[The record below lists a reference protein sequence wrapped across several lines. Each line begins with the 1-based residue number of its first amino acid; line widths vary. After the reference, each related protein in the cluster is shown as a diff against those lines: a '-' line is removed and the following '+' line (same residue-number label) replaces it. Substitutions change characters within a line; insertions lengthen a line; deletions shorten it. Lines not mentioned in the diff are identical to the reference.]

1 LTPVAGAVR
10 LIPQIQSRLGRSR
23 SVLGD
28 AIHKGGDVIFH
39 RELRPGRDVAI
50 TFCAFVLA
58 AVALAAR
65 PEHDFFVLHTI
76 LDTSA
81 CLISAGVALLLW
93 DLAWRTSGQLVRF
106 VAVAFA
112 IATLAESLHFL
123 SALQISATLGEP
135 RRWTLLLWSATWT
148 PAAYLLPLSLGA
160 VLWSRRKQFE
170 SRRWFALGLFVSCL
184 GLFTVFQQFP
194 LYGQPGW
201 VGITRPTLT
210 LVPLLWMFIG
220 LAYWR
225 LRSDDRLARVLACY
239 AVIAIPANLIMLYSQ
254 SPADAPAIIAHVGK
268 LLGGLF
274 LFFSLTEMGMQD
286 TSRRMRAERDLK
298 QDNETLDGKVLE
310 RTQALEAAN
319 ATLRVE
325 MATREVAETKGVV
338 QLKRLDLLQN
348 ITRAV
353 GERQDLTSIFQVVV
367 RNLEK
372 HMPVDFACLC
382 NYQPHDQAL
391 IVASVGPD
399 SGALAPQLGLSEGT
413 RLEISENDLLGS
425 VRGELVYTPDALL
438 LQFPLPQRLAQ
449 LSLRS
454 LVAAP
459 LLVERGSGILGVL
472 LVARFAPDAFN
483 SGDCEF
489 LRQLS
494 EHVALATNH
503 AQLYGALQQAYDELH
518 LTQQAV
524 LQQERLRALGH
535 MASGIAHDINNA
547 ISPISLYSEA
557 LLAHE
562 HGLSVRG
569 RNQLEVIQRAI
580 GDVAETVGRMSEFY
594 RQGKSPLTLSAMDAN
609 RVLGQVLD
617 ITRARWRDMAQQC
630 GIVIDACVEQAPGS
644 PLVMGVESEIR
655 EALVNLVFNATDAMP
670 QGGKL
675 SLRASVRNGNEAGA
689 QTILEV
695 SDTGVGMDEETRR
708 RCLEPFF
715 TTKGER
721 GSGLGLAMVYG
732 IAQRHGAE
740 IEVVSAVGKGTTI
753 RLIFPVVP
761 SQTRADAPA
770 ALAAMPSSRLRILLV
785 DDDPLLLSSLRDVL
799 ESDGHYVMT
808 ANGGQAGI
816 DAFLAASKGVE
827 PYSVVITD
835 LGMPHVDGRQVSA
848 AVKACSPLTT
858 VLMLTGWGQR
868 MLASDELPPHVDKLL
883 SKPPNM
889 RELRGALSARA
900 TGTPLAHS

>member
-1 LTPVAGAVR
+1 M
-10 LIPQIQSRLGRSR
+10 
-23 SVLGD
+23 
-28 AIHKGGDVIFH
+28 IFH

-50 TFCAFVLA
+50 TFAAFVLG
-58 AVALAAR
+58 AVALAAT
-65 PEHDFFVLHTI
+65 PGHDFLVLHTI
-76 LDTSA
+76 LDTGA
-81 CLISAGVALLLW
+81 CLISAVVALLLW

-112 IATLAESLHFL
+112 LATLAESLHFL
-123 SALQISATLGEP
+123 SALQISATVGEP
-135 RRWTLLLWSATWT
+135 RHFTLLFWSATWA

-160 VLWSRRKQFE
+160 VLWSRRKRFE
-170 SRRWFALGLFVSCL
+170 SRRWFALGLFAICL
-184 GLFTVFQQFP
+184 GLLAIFQQLP
-194 LYGQPGW
+194 LYSEPAWQ
-201 VGITRPTLT
+201 GITRPTLL
-210 LVPLLWMFIG
+210 LVPLLWASIG
-220 LAYWR
+220 LAYWQ
-225 LRSDDRLARVLACY
+225 LRNDDRLARVLACY
-239 AVIAIPANLIMLYSQ
+239 AFIAIPANLIMLYSQ
-254 SPADAPAIIAHVGK
+254 APADAPASIAHVGK

-274 LFFSLTEMGMQD
+274 LFFSVTEMGMQD

-298 QDNETLDGKVLE
+298 QNNESLDGKVLE
-310 RTQALEAAN
+310 RTQALETAN
-319 ATLRVE
+319 AALRVE
-325 MATREVAETKGVV
+325 MATREVAEAKGGV
-338 QLKRLDLLQN
+338 QLRRLQLLQN

-353 GERQDLTSIFQVVV
+353 DERQDLASILQVVG
-367 RNLEK
+367 RNLED
-372 HMPVDFACLC
+372 HMPVDFACIC
-382 NYQPHDQAL
+382 NYQPHELVL
-391 IVASVGPD
+391 IVAGVGAK
-399 SGALAPQLGLSEGT
+399 SAALAQKLGLSDGT
-413 RLEISENDLLGS
+413 RLDIAGNDLIRS
-425 VRGELVYTPDALL
+425 VRGELVYTPDVTPLK
-438 LQFPLPQRLAQ
+438 FPLQQRLAQ
-449 LSLRS
+449 AALRS

-459 LLVERGSGILGVL
+459 LLVERGSGVLGLL

-483 SGDCEF
+483 DGDCEF

-494 EHVALATNH
+494 EHVGLATSH
-503 AQLYGALQQAYDELH
+503 AQLYGALQHAYDELH

-547 ISPISLYSEA
+547 ISPISLYTES
-557 LLAHE
+557 LLARE
-562 HGLSVRG
+562 QGLSASG

-594 RQGKSPLTLSAMDAN
+594 RQRRMPLTLSAMDAN
-609 RVLGQVLD
+609 RVLSQVLD

-644 PLVMGVESEIR
+644 PLVMGVESEVR
-655 EALVNLVFNATDAMP
+655 EALINLVFNATDAMP

-675 SLRASVRNGNEAGA
+675 TLRASVRDGTHPGA
-689 QTILEV
+689 HTVLEV
-695 SDTGVGMDEETRR
+695 HDTGLGMDEDTRR
-708 RCLEPFF
+708 HCLEPFF

-740 IEVVSAVGKGTTI
+740 IEVVSALGKGTTI

-761 SQTRADAPA
+761 SKASGDVPPSPG
-770 ALAAMPSSRLRILLV
+770 LPPSSRLRILLV

-816 DAFLAASKGVE
+816 DAFRAASKGAE
-827 PYSVVITD
+827 PFAVVITD
-835 LGMPHVDGRQVSA
+835 LGMPHVDGRQVST
-848 AVKACSPLTT
+848 AVKECSPPTT

-889 RELRGALSARA
+889 RELRAALPARA
-900 TGTPLAHS
+900 PAASSTHFLTN